1 MNLNIHF
8 TIGPLFDTLD
18 IDRVRLEKKSDL
30 TVSSQKKKRGK
41 RMKLNTK
48 RTVLVGL
55 AFMSICAFWQLY
67 DSIIPLILLN
77 TFEIK
82 DSMSGIIMSLDNVL
96 ALFMLPLFGF
106 LSDKTNTRFGKRMP
120 YIVIG
125 CIIAVIGIILIPI
138 ATNLK
143 SFALFIVALSIAL
156 FAMGSYRSPAVALM
170 PDITPK
176 PLRSKANA
184 IINLM
189 GAVGGIISLLLISI
203 LVQSVATPNYLPL
216 FLSVGA
222 IMLVSVALL
231 FCTIK
236 EKQITKEIIEEETVE
251 SKQTTNTTMSK
262 PVKRSLIFLLLAV
275 ALWFMGYNAVTT
287 AFSKYASV
295 YWGMSGGEFAKP
307 MMVATVA
314 AIISYL
320 PVGQLSSKLGRKKM
334 IIFGVCLLAL
344 CYATGYF
351 FTAYSPWLNVIFA
364 LVGIAWASINV
375 NSYPMVVE
383 MSQGSDIGKY
393 TGLYYSFSMSAQIIT
408 PILSGFLLEYIG
420 YWTLFP
426 YACLCV
432 VFAFG
437 LFLQVKHGDNRPEVR
452 GILESFDVGDDL

>member
-1 MNLNIHF
+1 
-8 TIGPLFDTLD
+8 
-18 IDRVRLEKKSDL
+18 
-30 TVSSQKKKRGK
+30 
-41 RMKLNTK
+41 MKLNTK

-55 AFMSICAFWQLY
+55 AFMAICSFWQLY

-77 TFEIK
+77 TFHIK
-82 DSMSGIIMSLDNVL
+82 DSISGIIMSLDNVL
-96 ALFMLPLFGF
+96 ALFMLPLFGL

-120 YIVIG
+120 FIVIG
-125 CIIAVIGIILIPI
+125 SLISVIGLMLIPI
-138 ATNLK
+138 AANVK
-143 SFALFIVALSIAL
+143 SFSLFIIALSIAL
-156 FAMGSYRSPAVALM
+156 LAMGSYRSPAVALM

-189 GAVGGIISLLLISI
+189 GAVGGIIALLLIS
-203 LVQSVATPNYLPL
+203 LMVEKVAMPNYIPL
-216 FLSVGA
+216 FFSVGA
-222 IMLVSVALL
+222 IMIISVATL
-231 FCTIK
+231 FCLIK
-236 EKQITKEIIEEETVE
+236 EKKIVAEIEKNDED
-251 SKQTTNTTMSK
+251 SNTQSTSNTLMSK
-262 PVKRSLIFLLLAV
+262 EVKRSLIFLLLAV
-275 ALWFMGYNAVTT
+275 SLWFMGYNAVNT

-295 YWGMSGGEFAKP
+295 YWGMSGGDFAKP

-314 AIISYL
+314 AILSYL
-320 PVGQLSSKLGRKKM
+320 PVGQLSSKFGRKKM
-334 IIFGVCLLAL
+334 ILFGISLLAIA
-344 CYATGYF
+344 YATGYF
-351 FTAYSPWLNVIFA
+351 FTTFSPLLNVLFA

-408 PILSGFLLEYIG
+408 PILSGFLLEYVG

-432 VFAFG
+432 IFAAFM
-437 LFLQVKHGDNRPEVR
+437 FIQVKHGDNRPEVK